1 MIGSYDSVLFQ
12 QANIPTVRPAPASTT
27 QQNVEAQNTQAEREL
42 VNQVVGPR
50 GSSQVSNFPASPPT
64 PPHIHSGIPQQ
75 DWIVQGRTHWE
86 FKCPG
91 PKGGGD
97 EPESSPAAEVF
108 TCEECKLTM
117 TTKFGLKSHQKF
129 FCPKRGLDHLG
140 LGHLEAAHRT
150 GRTVPSEA
158 LKSDATTYKCDS
170 EMDQFISTHP
180 SAYARFRLSEN
191 PRNPQPVA
199 AFWPA
204 LFDYRGKMALTDV
217 ESSICAADAYQILA
231 NILTD
236 GYTFYGV
243 DSITYKKRA
252 FVELS
257 NGDVFDISQYRV
269 PRTHLGVNEGAE
281 VRLDRPRFNVTET
294 ETEVKISL
302 HEKYLQLLP
311 RIYRSTS
318 QSGDYLEEADNGDVA
333 DHECDGDED
342 LNLEHMYEPEE
353 QEDDEEFFSQ
363 MSEVF
368 SQVALE
374 DTEESL
380 LSSPAVK
387 RMKLEPV
394 QQEPEL
400 EEQGKTNRCP
410 HCNVYIAKGNNG
422 NLSRHISKSCPESPE
437 IDELEAMRRKKKL
450 EKKLRALEQGNG
462 GVKSEVKS
470 EIKSEVKSEVKPE
483 LKKEK
488 GDCDCPGMD
497 HQPNCLRLRGGA
509 GHVRLPRPIQAPHLA
524 PDPDFLAPHLLR
536 PIIPVIQAL
545 NHKFSNRQNRSRGHE
560 SIHDNIVMYLTINDQ
575 LIFIVIINILSA

>member
-64 PPHIHSGIPQQ
+64 PPHIHSGIQQQ
-75 DWIVQGRTHWE
+75 DWMVQGRTYWE

-217 ESSICAADAYQILA
+217 ETSICAADAYQILA

-281 VRLDRPRFNVTET
+281 VRLDRPRFNVCET
-294 ETEVKISL
+294 ETEVTISL
-302 HEKYLQLLP
+302 NEKYLQLLP
-311 RIYRSTS
+311 RIYQSTS
-318 QSGDYLEEADNGDVA
+318 QSGDLLEEPDNGDRDVA
-333 DHECDGDED
+333 TYDED
-342 LNLEHMYEPEE
+342 EDFNFEQMYEPEE
-353 QEDDEEFFSQ
+353 QEDDEEVFSQ
-363 MSEVF
+363 VSEVF
-368 SQVALE
+368 SQVTL
-374 DTEESL
+374 DDREESL
-380 LSSPAVK
+380 PSSPAVK
-387 RMKLEPV
+387 RMKLEPE
-394 QQEPEL
+394 QKEPEM
-400 EEQGKTNRCP
+400 EAQEKSNRCP
-410 HCNVYIAKGNNG
+410 HCNVYIAIR
-422 NLSRHISKSCPESPE
+422 NLSRHINKSCPENPD
-437 IDELEAMRRKKKL
+437 IDELEATRRKKKL
-450 EKKLRALEQGNG
+450 EKKLRALEQGNSG
-462 GVKSEVKS
+462 VKYEVKSEVKL

-509 GHVRLPRPIQAPHLA
+509 GHVRLPRQMQAPHLA

-560 SIHDNIVMYLTINDQ
+560 SLHDNIFMYFTTNR
-575 LIFIVIINILSA
+575 FS